1 VKPAFFAF
9 FAFFAFIALAACANL
24 SPSPSPVWRDEFDG
38 PAGASF
44 DRAKWVA
51 DTGGNGFG
59 NQEREF
65 YTTSSVL

>member
-1 VKPAFFAF
+1 MSWHDGPRWLQSGVRSEQPNFS
-9 FAFFAFIALAACANL
+9 AAAG
-24 SPSPSPVWRDEFDG
+24 EFDG